1 MEVYKKSLK
10 RILWWSFCVTFWCF
24 LPCYDSKSRNLNSV
38 SKENQSKKTGFPIRS
53 GEKQKKKK
61 TTQNHPKKMTSA
73 RATKAENRSKSPKSK
88 QKMRRTKQQKS
99 SEASIHHQNVNK
111 GNRETRIPE
120 SSSKVTGFSAQN
132 QYGSLWNCDLPR
144 IEWSTPDYNF

>member
-1 MEVYKKSLK
+1 MLLFGVFFL
-10 RILWWSFCVTFWCF
+10 VTTQSHAISTAF
-24 LPCYDSKSRNLNSV
+24 LRKIS
-38 SKENQSKKTGFPIRS
+38 QKTGSPIRS

-61 TTQNHPKKMTSA
+61 TKQNHPKKMTSA

-132 QYGSLWNCDLPR
+132 QYGSL
-144 IEWSTPDYNF
+144 